1 MTLTRY
7 RKRTLPCNPRACK
20 GSIKLLI
27 ILIWLLEMWL
37 GLLTFYFRS
46 PKGSQKNVLWQQ
58 PWKVSHQWE
67 WQLLDTE
74 TESFLTCYFIFRRMI
89 KWLNWCTSMVLKGG
103 PSLLNTW
110 KEGLVNSV
118 EKGICNASVYSM
130 IIAIRVYYKNE
141 LVRTPSLNWSKCEI
155 FCDFSFGAGE

>member
-1 MTLTRY
+1 MEKYYICLFWSLSLNISGYVTEKLFFSSVILRSRY
-7 RKRTLPCNPRACK
+7 QKRTLLCNPRACK

-27 ILIWLLEMWL
+27 FLICLLEMWL
-37 GLLTFYFRS
+37 GL
-46 PKGSQKNVLWQQ
+46 PKNVLRQK

-74 TESFLTCYFIFRRMI
+74 TAGFLTCYFIFRRMI

-110 KEGLVNSV
+110 KDGLVNSV
-118 EKGICNASVYSM
+118 EKGICNASAYSM
-130 IIAIRVYYKNE
+130 IIAIRVYYKN
-141 LVRTPSLNWSKCEI
+141 
-155 FCDFSFGAGE
+155 